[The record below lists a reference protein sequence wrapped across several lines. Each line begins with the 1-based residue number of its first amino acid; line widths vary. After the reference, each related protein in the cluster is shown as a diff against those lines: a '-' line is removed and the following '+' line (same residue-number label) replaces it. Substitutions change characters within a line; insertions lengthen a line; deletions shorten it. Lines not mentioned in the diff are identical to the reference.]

1 MEGKTEDL
9 YQYFSKATGVSTDT
23 RSIKPGNVFF
33 ALKGPNFNANK
44 MATQALEKGAGLA
57 VIDDP
62 EFDTDPRCFLVD
74 DVLTSLQLLAQ
85 HHRRQFDI
93 PFLALTGSNG
103 KTSTKELIHDVLATK
118 YRVLATAGNLNNH
131 IGVPLTLLRVT
142 TDTEIAI
149 IEMGANHVGEIAALC
164 AIAEPSHGLITNIG
178 KAHLEGFGGIEGVIR
193 GKSEMYD
200 HLIRFDGVVFVNS
213 RQEIL
218 RNMAERRIKSPY
230 YYPGEGDY
238 YHAVLLSTKPTVSFR
253 GENGEE
259 VRTQIH
265 GAYNFDNICTAL
277 CIGKFFEV
285 DTTKAHEAIAAY
297 VSENNR
303 SQTLSKGDKTVILD
317 AYNANPSSMEAALKN
332 LAELDTAFKTV
343 ILGDMYELGETKEEE
358 HRRIGVL
365 TQKLGID
372 RAIFCGALMKSAA
385 DARADSVY
393 CKDKEELS
401 LYLNENVIPAGH
413 VLVKGSR
420 GMGLE
425 TILDKIN

>member
-1 MEGKTEDL
+1 MARKIKDL

-23 RSIKPGNVFF
+23 RSIQQGNIFF

-44 MATQALEKGAGLA
+44 MAAQALEKGAGLA

-62 EFDTDPRCFLVD
+62 EFDTDPHCFLVE
-74 DVLTSLQLLAQ
+74 DVLTSLQHLAQ

-103 KTSTKELIHDVLATK
+103 KTSTKELIRDVLATK
-118 YRVLATAGNLNNH
+118 YKVLATAGNLNNH

-200 HLIRFDGVVFVNS
+200 HLIRHGGVVFVNS
-213 RQEIL
+213 RQEVL
-218 RNMAERRIKSPY
+218 RNMAEKRIKNPY
-230 YYPGEGDY
+230 YYPREGDY
-238 YHAVLLSTKPTVSFR
+238 YHAELLSTKPTLSFR

-259 VRTQIH
+259 VCTKIH

-277 CIGKFFEV
+277 CIGKYFQA
-285 DTTKAHEAIAAY
+285 DTTKAHKAIASF

-303 SQTLSKGDKTVILD
+303 SQTLRKGDKTIILD
-317 AYNANPSSMEAALKN
+317 AYNANPSSMEAALNN
-332 LAELDTAFKTV
+332 LAGLDTAFKTA
-343 ILGDMYELGETKEEE
+343 ILGDMYELGETKEKE
-358 HRRIGVL
+358 HRRIGML
-365 TQKLGID
+365 TEKLGID
-372 RAIFCGALMKSAA
+372 LTIFCGALMKSAA
-385 DARADSVY
+385 GASPDSVY

-401 LYLNENVIPAGH
+401 RYLSGNVIPAGH

-425 TILDKIN
+425 TILDEIN